1 MDEEE
6 FRGRLVRQLIYL
18 TEGIKEMTKTNERL
32 AEAIR
37 YQAKER
43 GDEFYEG
50 LINGVIERL
59 QKKRVRNAGD

>member
-1 MDEEE
+1 MDEQE
-6 FRGRLVRQLIYL
+6 FQRMLVKQLIFL
-18 TEGIKEMTKTNERL
+18 SEHMREMADSNREL
-32 AEAIR
+32 AAAIR

-59 QKKRVRNAGD
+59 QKKKARNAGD